1 MVKAMVEIS
10 GAGVRNKKR
19 KKERPKERKE
29 METYHCVPLGRR
41 ALEDKQERQMRS
53 FSILDL

>member
-1 MVKAMVEIS
+1 MVEIS

-53 FSILDL
+53 FSIFEF